1 MDLTELQ
8 VNLRNIEEDIGRLQT
23 EIEKMKPKTNSA
35 QKENFTR
42 IDKIAKVHA
51 LQNKFLLHENDAVK
65 KAYLTCLSYIMLADE
80 VDIYDKLIYITRIGY
95 GIKADLS
102 SEDIYKAG
110 RDMDKDYLEDSCMDL
125 SSLKYCFIA
134 DALIVANI
142 KGQAAASVLTL
153 IADLAQFMQCTKADF
168 NVITAVVKAVLT
180 NKFDILKEIDAP
192 LPDNRD
198 WTKQLSVY
206 VPKWWIVKQRVEC
219 GKYIIADDNDRLS
232 AKHSDEIKY
241 IKKNNS
247 IIRSDELLIDY
258 KRVKYLFGLAPID
271 EKEPNI
277 IYSPCSGIV
286 FITNHKIF
294 LEFGYLSAKEYYLYV
309 CSYFDDYDDF
319 CQWFADNHKEKE

>member
-8 VNLRNIEEDIGRLQT
+8 VNLRNIEEDICRLQT

-51 LQNKFLLHENDAVK
+51 LENKFLLRENDAVK

-110 RDMDKDYLEDSCMDL
+110 RDMDKDYLEDICMDL

-168 NVITAVVKAVLT
+168 NVITAVAKAVLT
-180 NKFDILKEIDAP
+180 NKFDMLKEIDAP
-192 LPDNRD
+192 LPDNRN
-198 WTKQLSVY
+198 WTKQLSIY
-206 VPKWWIVKQRVEC
+206 IPKWWIVKQRVEC
-219 GKYIIADDNDRLS
+219 GKYVIDKIRHDYYNKLNLVSENNSFVNKQDIIADYKQLKLLLS
-232 AKHSDEIKY
+232 HYFREVTG
-241 IKKNNS
+241 KNYCRADS
-247 IIRSDELLIDY
+247 
-258 KRVKYLFGLAPID
+258 
-271 EKEPNI
+271 
-277 IYSPCSGIV
+277 SGIL
-286 FITNHKIF
+286 FI
-294 LEFGYLSAKEYYLYV
+294 GYYRSKSWLLGSCYKYVLYV

-319 CQWFADNHKEKE
+319 CQWFADNHKEEE

>member
-180 NKFDILKEIDAP
+180 NNFDTVKEIDAQ

-198 WTKQLSVY
+198 WTKQLSIY
-206 VPKWWIVKQRVEC
+206 VPQWWIVKQRIEC
-219 GKYIIADDNDRLS
+219 CEYGICGDYEYSDELNFVKDNTSFVRKHETIADYKQVIFRRSLGFYFPDGKKNIKCTTDIPGVLFIGKYIGKRSFYVYD
-232 AKHSDEIKY
+232 KY
-241 IKKNNS
+241 
-247 IIRSDELLIDY
+247 
-258 KRVKYLFGLAPID
+258 V
-271 EKEPNI
+271 
-277 IYSPCSGIV
+277 
-286 FITNHKIF
+286 
-294 LEFGYLSAKEYYLYV
+294 LYV

>member
-51 LQNKFLLHENDAVK
+51 LQNKFLLRENDAVK

-95 GIKADLS
+95 GINADLS

-110 RDMDKDYLEDSCMDL
+110 RDMDKEYLEDVCMDL
-125 SSLKYCFIA
+125 SSLKYCFIS

-142 KGQAAASVLTL
+142 KGQAAATVLTL

-180 NKFDILKEIDAP
+180 NNFDMLKEIDAP

-198 WTKQLSVY
+198 WNKQLSIY

-219 GKYIIADDNDRLS
+219 GKYSIVNVVTYVTELNLVKENNSFVKKQDKIADYIERRLFNS
-232 AKHSDEIKY
+232 SQ
-241 IKKNNS
+241 KNICVDACN
-247 IIRSDELLIDY
+247 
-258 KRVKYLFGLAPID
+258 
-271 EKEPNI
+271 
-277 IYSPCSGIV
+277 SGILFV
-286 FITNHKIF
+286 GKYNKKRDN
-294 LEFGYLSAKEYYLYV
+294 YNCDEYYLYI

-319 CQWFADNHKEKE
+319 CQWFTDNHKEKE

>member
-23 EIEKMKPKTNSA
+23 EIEKMKPKTNLA

-51 LQNKFLLHENDAVK
+51 LQNKFLLRENDAVK

-95 GIKADLS
+95 GINADLS

-110 RDMDKDYLEDSCMDL
+110 RDMDKEYLEDVCMDL

-142 KGQAAASVLTL
+142 KGQAATSVLTL

-180 NKFDILKEIDAP
+180 NNFDMLKAIDAM
-192 LPDNRD
+192 LPDNRN
-198 WTKQLSVY
+198 WNKQLSVY
-206 VPKWWIVKQRVEC
+206 VPKCWIVKNRVEC
-219 GKYIIADDNDRLS
+219 GKYLIDEIRYDYYNKLNLVRENNSFVNKHDIIADYKQLKLLLSHYFREVTGKNYCRADN
-232 AKHSDEIKY
+232 
-241 IKKNNS
+241 
-247 IIRSDELLIDY
+247 
-258 KRVKYLFGLAPID
+258 
-271 EKEPNI
+271 
-277 IYSPCSGIV
+277 SGIL
-286 FITNHKIF
+286 FI
-294 LEFGYLSAKEYYLYV
+294 GYYRSKSWLLGSCYKYVLYV
-309 CSYFDDYDDF
+309 CPYFDDYDDF

>member
-51 LQNKFLLHENDAVK
+51 LENKFLLRENDAVK

-110 RDMDKDYLEDSCMDL
+110 RDMEKDYLEDICMDL

-168 NVITAVVKAVLT
+168 NVITAVAKAVLT
-180 NKFDILKEIDAP
+180 NKFDILKEIDVP
-192 LPDNRD
+192 LPDNRN
-198 WTKQLSVY
+198 WTKQLSIY
-206 VPKWWIVKQRVEC
+206 IPKWWIVKQRIEC
-219 GKYIIADDNDRLS
+219 CEYGICEKDTRY
-232 AKHSDEIKY
+232 
-241 IKKNNS
+241 
-247 IIRSDELLIDY
+247 SDELNFVKDNMSFVRKNETIADYEKRSLIKMFGSILLGNDKKKITY
-258 KRVKYLFGLAPID
+258 EADVSGLLFIGNYSVKERYISFD
-271 EKEPNI
+271 K
-277 IYSPCSGIV
+277 YS
-286 FITNHKIF
+286 
-294 LEFGYLSAKEYYLYV
+294 LYV

-319 CQWFADNHKEKE
+319 CQWFADNHKEEE

>member
-168 NVITAVVKAVLT
+168 NVITAVAKAVLT
-180 NKFDILKEIDAP
+180 NKFDILKEIDVP
-192 LPDNRD
+192 LPDNRN
-198 WTKQLSVY
+198 WTKQLSIY

-219 GKYIIADDNDRLS
+219 GKIIIYLGIFLNF
-232 AKHSDEIKY
+232 IKE
-241 IKKNNS
+241 NNS
-247 IIRSDELLIDY
+247 F
-258 KRVKYLFGLAPID
+258 VKKQ
-271 EKEPNI
+271 EKIAVYEEKKGFFSCSEEICINA
-277 IYSPCSGIV
+277 YNSGILFV
-286 FITNHKIF
+286 EKNVKKCNDFNYDQYF
-294 LEFGYLSAKEYYLYV
+294 LYV

>member
-23 EIEKMKPKTNSA
+23 EIEKMKPKTNLA

-51 LQNKFLLHENDAVK
+51 LQNKFLLRENDAVK

-95 GIKADLS
+95 GINADLS

-110 RDMDKDYLEDSCMDL
+110 RDMDKEYLEDVCMDL

-142 KGQAAASVLTL
+142 KGQAATSVLTL

-180 NKFDILKEIDAP
+180 NNFDMLKEIDAM
-192 LPDNRD
+192 LPDNRN
-198 WTKQLSVY
+198 WTKQLSIY

-219 GKYIIADDNDRLS
+219 GRYNDGYIFLKDTKFDLVKENNSFVKKKEKIADYEERHLMLKS
-232 AKHSDEIKY
+232 SQ
-241 IKKNNS
+241 KN
-247 IIRSDELLIDY
+247 ICVVACD
-258 KRVKYLFGLAPID
+258 
-271 EKEPNI
+271 
-277 IYSPCSGIV
+277 SGILFV
-286 FITNHKIF
+286 EK
-294 LEFGYLSAKEYYLYV
+294 YKEKAVDQTWDKYVLYI